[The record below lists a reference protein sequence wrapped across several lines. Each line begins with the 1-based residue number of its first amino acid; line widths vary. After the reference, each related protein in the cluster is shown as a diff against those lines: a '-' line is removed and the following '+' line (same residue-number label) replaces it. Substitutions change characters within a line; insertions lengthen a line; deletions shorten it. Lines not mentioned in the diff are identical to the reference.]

1 MYIKHIHTHNTD
13 KWKKILYQAISQK
26 DKKIPVYTVYKQ
38 CKKSSSD
45 RCPIHVFQLCT
56 VCTGR
61 TGLRLTSAWTSEM
74 RWNRRH
80 EGLWGAE
87 GKGRGGMLIRER
99 WRDRN
104 YCALLYSTWLE
115 KRSTPSIL
123 NPPVLHTN
131 TQTAHREQQID
142 TFFLIKGKGSG
153 LCAMPAHSKH

>member
-1 MYIKHIHTHNTD
+1 MK
-13 KWKKILYQAISQK
+13 KKILFQAISQK
-26 DKKIPVYTVYKQ
+26 GKKMPVYTLYKQ
-38 CKKSSSD
+38 CKKSASD
-45 RCPIHVFQLCT
+45 RCPIHVFQLRT

-80 EGLWGAE
+80 GGPWGAE
-87 GKGRGGMLIRER
+87 GRGRGGMLIRER